1 MTIFIIVATTTTTTA
16 TILCCLDG
24 CNVYPQCTTVESSYV
39 YPQCT
44 TVESSLIKKHA
55 CNFQGKGHDLLLFL
69 LVLLLSIYSVE
80 SFTQPDHLS
89 WLSLNDNAQI
99 RLRGS

>member
-1 MTIFIIVATTTTTTA
+1 MTIFITVATITTTTA

-24 CNVYPQCTTVESSYV
+24 CNV